1 MTFYIADLHL
11 GHKNVLRFDNRP
23 FSTIEENDEYMYVC
37 RVNGTQPYHLRK
49 VRTQNEF
56 GKFYDGVRHS
66 VPGLLFACRRF
77 CQSVLGLI
85 GCIVCGFS
93 VGIMWPGSIS
103 IASSK
108 IPLGGTGLFAFL
120 AMAGDLGASIGPA
133 AIGVITQNAGD
144 NMKAGM
150 LAACVFPVILIVSLC
165 LLKYIRLKK

>member
-1 MTFYIADLHL
+1 
-11 GHKNVLRFDNRP
+11 
-23 FSTIEENDEYMYVC
+23 MYVC

-77 CQSVLGLI
+77 CQSCLGLI

-133 AIGVITQNAGD
+133 
-144 NMKAGM
+144 
-150 LAACVFPVILIVSLC
+150 P
-165 LLKYIRLKK
+165 

>member
-77 CQSVLGLI
+77 CQS
-85 GCIVCGFS
+85 CFE
-93 VGIMWPGSIS
+93 PNR
-103 IASSK
+103 AS
-108 IPLGGTGLFAFL
+108 
-120 AMAGDLGASIGPA
+120 AMLRQGYS
-133 AIGVITQNAGD
+133 
-144 NMKAGM
+144 
-150 LAACVFPVILIVSLC
+150 
-165 LLKYIRLKK
+165 